1 MDIEVLKKA
10 QEEIIQ
16 AIQILEKAIQ
26 LETFEVE
33 TEPRKIRKFLGLRA
47 SPELDKEI
55 TKVMRKLSLIEDLEH
70 AHVIFATTGII
81 VCVPRFRR
89 DRIYS
94 LEEIIAKLKELK
106 DYATKERVVQ
116 KIQEELE
123 RLK

>member
-26 LETFEVE
+26 LETFHIE
-33 TEPRKIRKFLGLRA
+33 TEPRNIRKFWGLRA
-47 SPELDKEI
+47 SPELEKEI
-55 TKVMRKLSLIEDLEH
+55 TRIMRKMDMIEELEH
-70 AHVIFATTGII
+70 AHVLFTTTGII
-81 VCVPRFRR
+81 VCIPRFRK

-94 LEEIIAKLKELK
+94 IEEIIAKLKELG
-106 DYATKERVVQ
+106 DYATKERVLQ
-116 KIQEELE
+116 KFREELE